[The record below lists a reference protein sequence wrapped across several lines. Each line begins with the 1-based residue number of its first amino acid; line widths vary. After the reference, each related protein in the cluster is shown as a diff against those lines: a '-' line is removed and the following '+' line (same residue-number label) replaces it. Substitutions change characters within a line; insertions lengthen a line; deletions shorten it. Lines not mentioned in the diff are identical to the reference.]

1 MRSALIDA
9 ERVVEEQARCEECGY
24 MAWAL
29 PGESYGPQA
38 RALFKDLEAVLSE
51 ARLSPLRAVELSAEL
66 ASKSSHPGRGLLRLI
81 QLLPSLAILE
91 LIVGSEPMMVRQAES
106 MLASLLQAIATGR
119 SRSGM
124 MSAAE
129 APPAPRM
136 TKRRG
141 T

>member
-1 MRSALIDA
+1 MRSALIEA
-9 ERVVEEQARCEECGY
+9 ERIVDEQARCEECGY

-29 PGESYGPQA
+29 PGDSYGPQA
-38 RALFKDLEAVLSE
+38 RALFKDLEALLSE
-51 ARLSPLRAVELSAEL
+51 ARLSPLRAIELSGEL
-66 ASKSSHPGRGLLRLI
+66 ASKSSQPGSGLLRLI

-106 MLASLLQAIATGR
+106 MLASLLRAIAMGR

-124 MSAAE
+124 MSAIE
-129 APPAPRM
+129 APTGQRT
-136 TKRRG
+136 TKRGG